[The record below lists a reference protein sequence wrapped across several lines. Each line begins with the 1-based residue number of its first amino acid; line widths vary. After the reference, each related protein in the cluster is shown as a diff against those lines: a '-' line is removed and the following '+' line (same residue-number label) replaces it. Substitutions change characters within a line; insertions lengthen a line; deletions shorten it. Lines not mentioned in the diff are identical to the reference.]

1 MKAGI
6 KKPMATQ
13 KKEFDWSLGVEKK
26 LLCLQLSKINII
38 RTQNKTL
45 NYNPN
50 KTSTTKHYVPNQ
62 PYTNADEQGC
72 AV

>member
-1 MKAGI
+1 
-6 KKPMATQ
+6 
-13 KKEFDWSLGVEKK
+13 VEKK